1 MTMTTG
7 TSHASPAEKL
17 AVLATNDPG
26 MGLDAGRY
34 LLGRLMGPAS
44 HLADERA
51 RLAALSWR
59 NFTVKRLGA
68 TIGAEIRGV
77 DITSDLSD
85 DVIAEIRDA
94 LHAYKVIF
102 FRDQPLTPAQHVAF
116 AARFGEL
123 EVHPFIPANTVQP
136 ELVRFEKTVDAKGVE
151 NIWHHDV
158 TWRECPSLGA
168 VLHAVEVPE
177 CGGDTLFCDMY
188 AAYDGLPDDVKSR
201 IDGLSA
207 EHTFLNSF
215 RRNVPPDQIDA
226 MIEKYP
232 TVVHPLVATHPATGR
247 KHLYANPV
255 FSAKV
260 VGMSDDESAE
270 LMSFLWEQSARPEY
284 QVRWQ
289 WEKDSVA
296 FWDNRACQ
304 HYASSDYWPD
314 IRIMERASIV
324 GTRPYRAR

>member
-1 MTMTTG
+1 MTMTAG
-7 TSHASPAEKL
+7 SSHASPAEPVK
-17 AVLATNDPG
+17 VLATKDPG
-26 MGLDAGRY
+26 MGLDPGRY
-34 LLGRLMGPAS
+34 LLGRIMGPAM

-51 RLAALSWR
+51 RLAQLTWR
-59 NFTVKRLGA
+59 NFSIKRLGA
-68 TIGAEIRGV
+68 TIGAEIHGI
-77 DITSDLSD
+77 DITSDLPD
-85 DVIAEIRDA
+85 DVIAEITAA

-102 FRDQPLTPAQHVAF
+102 FRDQPLTAERHVAF
-116 AARFGEL
+116 GRRFGDL
-123 EVHPFIPANTVQP
+123 EVHPFIPANTGQP
-136 ELVRFEKTVDAKGVE
+136 ELVRFEKTLDSKGVE

-168 VLHAVEVPE
+168 ILHAVHVPE
-177 CGGDTLFCDMY
+177 CGGDTLFCDMH
-188 AAYDGLPDDVKSR
+188 AAYDGLSDEMKER
-201 IDGLSA
+201 IDTLEA

-215 RRNVPPDQIDA
+215 KRAVPPDQLDA

-232 TVVHPLVATHPATGR
+232 SVVHPLVATHPATGR

-255 FSAKV
+255 FSSKI

-270 LMSFLWEQSARPEY
+270 LLSFLWEQSARPEY

-324 GTRPYRAR
+324 GTRPYRSR